1 MNNNTIERAKSV
13 AEIVCHYYEPGRQDR
28 CLLWCYR
35 HVIAKQFHISERT
48 FWRYMKI
55 AKLF

>member
-1 MNNNTIERAKSV
+1 MHQNTIDKAKHI
-13 AEIVCHYYEPGRQDR
+13 ANIVLQYYEPGRQDR

-35 HVIAKQFHISERT
+35 SFIAKQFHVSERT

-55 AKLF
+55 AKVI